1 MRVRFFFKLSCWQ
14 AHPPQEAEEGGESV
28 GEASDPLH
36 NFGHDDLVT
45 VRARQ
50 LHRILAQELNGDD
63 EAAASAAVK
72 AAAAAT
78 ANVSRI

>member
-50 LHRILAQELNGDD
+50 LHRILAQQLHGDD
-63 EAAASAAVK
+63 EAAARGLAAK
-72 AAAAAT
+72 AAA
-78 ANVSRI
+78 RI

>member
-28 GEASDPLH
+28 GEAADPLH
-36 NFGHDDLVT
+36 DLGDDNLVT

-50 LHRILAQELNGDD
+50 LHRILAQQLHGDD
-63 EAAASAAVK
+63 EAAARGLAAK
-72 AAAAAT
+72 AAA
-78 ANVSRI
+78 RI

>member
-50 LHRILAQELNGDD
+50 LHRILAQQLHGHN
-63 EAAASAAVK
+63 EAAAAVTAESTSAA
-72 AAAAAT
+72 T
-78 ANVSRI
+78 